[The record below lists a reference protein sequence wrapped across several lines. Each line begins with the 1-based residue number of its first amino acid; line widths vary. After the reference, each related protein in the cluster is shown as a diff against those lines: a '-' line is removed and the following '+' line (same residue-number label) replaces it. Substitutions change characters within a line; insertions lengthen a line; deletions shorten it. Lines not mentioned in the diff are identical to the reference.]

1 MDPIQAQHRALM
13 NGIMRTLDMGFP
25 GMSITL
31 LIAEPNTEADIASG
45 VERRLN
51 YISNSD
57 RPTMLTV
64 MKEFIARN
72 EGRHHETGTK
82 Q

>member
-1 MDPIQAQHRALM
+1 MAV
-13 NGIMRTLDMGFP
+13 LDQGFP

-31 LIAEPNTEADIASG
+31 LIAEPNSVSDIATG
-45 VERRLN
+45 KDRRLN

-72 EGRHHETGTK
+72 EGRHHETGSK

>member
-1 MDPIQAQHRALM
+1 MDPIQAQHRATM
-13 NGIMRTLDMGFP
+13 NAVMDVLSQGFP

-31 LIAEPNTEADIASG
+31 LIAEPNSEADIATG
-45 VERRLN
+45 ADRRLN

-64 MKEFIARN
+64 MKEFIARH
-72 EGRHHETGTK
+72 EGRHHETGTT